1 MRISVVAHCH
11 FPLKPPY
18 QPRALRAVRGR
29 DLLGTKPRAPL
40 LERSR
45 TASIFNFVT
54 NNIFIAAA
62 ADRAPA
68 TAQAEPEPAPEEEP
82 VPPPPAAPPQRP
94 SGWVNWV
101 RGARRQRPKGCRCTK
116 AVFRKHGCDGV
127 QCRRTWTSFV
137 GDYTPRLGP
146 VLSWRR
152 LVVNALRS
160 DRFSSFWGVLGHY
173 FQAINAIG
181 DAVNIAYGGTEKPR
195 KKDRANR

>member
-1 MRISVVAHCH
+1 MRISVLAHCH

-45 TASIFNFVT
+45 TAGIINFVI
-54 NNIFIAAA
+54 NNIVVAAA

-68 TAQAEPEPAPEEEP
+68 PAQAEAEPEPAPEEEP

-101 RGARRQRPKGCRCTK
+101 RGARRQRPEGCRCSRI
-116 AVFRKHGCDGV
+116 AFRQHGCDGV

-137 GDYTPRLGP
+137 GDHTPRLGP
-146 VLSWRR
+146 ALSWRR
-152 LVVNALRS
+152 VVVSLVFTR
-160 DRFSSFWGVLGHY
+160 RFRSFWGALGHY
-173 FQAINAIG
+173 WQAVNAIG
-181 DAVNIAYGGTEKPR
+181 RAVNA
-195 KKDRANR
+195 A